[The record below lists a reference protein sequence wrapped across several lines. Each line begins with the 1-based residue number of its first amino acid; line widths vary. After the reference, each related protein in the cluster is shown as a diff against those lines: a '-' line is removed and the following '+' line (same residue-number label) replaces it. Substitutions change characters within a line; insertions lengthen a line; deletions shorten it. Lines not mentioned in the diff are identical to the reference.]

1 MARMQR
7 SLFDQLNALAEEI
20 SQGSVKAAAEKKAG
34 PVPAD
39 PGGYQ
44 GASSHPSTSVANDV
58 QSAPSGARAS
68 EYESDIKKQ
77 QGALAVDNTP
87 EMSQE
92 GRQDDVQL
100 NLGTNAKAT
109 GEDPAAEKDYKGDK
123 DDPGTSHP
131 AKTNDGEKYSAVT
144 FKQAREACSNLGND
158 ILANLI
164 NFGTANLKQ
173 AEMPAA
179 LAEALGKKEESAEED
194 DDDDDDDDDD
204 KEEHGSHCDDKEA
217 ASQLVGGQHKLD
229 VNNNGKI
236 EGSDLAALRSGKK
249 KTEKKDE
256 KEAAFKAGYELA
268 KHLGVEKNAA
278 EAAVRE
284 VCANTLREADEMADL
299 LIGFFNSKQA
309 GSDVEDEAAAGED
322 HGMPADAAS
331 GASDAPAA
339 PAGLEGMM
347 GGGEEA
353 AMAPEGAPSDD
364 EAVQE
369 LAMALEE
376 LGIPP
381 EALLQAV
388 TEGGMGGGDAM
399 GGAAPAG
406 PEAGAMPMEEP
417 KMAAARD
424 LQSIGRAVVNFKRA
438 GRFQVKEARTKRSR
452 ELRDAMKQHV
462 LELVNR

>member
-7 SLFDQLNALAEEI
+7 SLFAQLNALAEEI

-44 GASSHPSTSVANDV
+44 GASTHPSVSVGNDV
-58 QSAPSGARAS
+58 QDAGTGARAS
-68 EYESDIKKQ
+68 EYEADVKKQ

-100 NLGTNAKAT
+100 DIGAHAAAT
-109 GEDPAAEKDYKGDK
+109 GEDPAAEKDYKGTK
-123 DDPGTSHP
+123 DDPGTAHP
-131 AKTNDGEKYSAVT
+131 AKTNDGEKYSSVS
-144 FKQAREACSNLGND
+144 FKTARDQCAALGND

-164 NFGTANLKQ
+164 NFGVGGLKV
-173 AEMPAA
+173 
-179 LAEALGKKEESAEED
+179 AEE
-194 DDDDDDDDDD
+194 
-204 KEEHGSHCDDKEA
+204 G
-217 ASQLVGGQHKLD
+217 LVGDQHKLD
-229 VNNNGKI
+229 TDNDGKI
-236 EGSDLAALRSGKK
+236 EGSDLAALRNG
-249 KTEKKDE
+249 EKAEE
-256 KEAAFKAGYELA
+256 KEDDDDDDDHEEAKEAGYGIAAALGIDKRAAF
-268 KHLGVEKNAA
+268 
-278 EAAVRE
+278 AAVQD

-299 LIGFFNSKQA
+299 LIGFMSGKQA
-309 GSDVEDEAAAGED
+309 NADVMDEAAAAED

-331 GASDAPAA
+331 GMGDAP
-339 PAGLEGMM
+339 PAEAGGVEELLGAEAGPEM
-347 GGGEEA
+347 GGGEPTE
-353 AMAPEGAPSDD
+353 D

-381 EALLQAV
+381 EALLEAV
-388 TEGGMGGGDAM
+388 AEGGEG
-399 GGAAPAG
+399 G
-406 PEAGAMPMEEP
+406 PEAGAMPPEAAAMPPEAEP

-424 LQSIGRAVVNFKRA
+424 LRAIGQAVVNFKRA

-452 ELRDAMKQHV
+452 QLRDIMKQHV
-462 LELVNR
+462 IELVNR

>member
-7 SLFDQLNALAEEI
+7 SLFAQLNALAEEI

-34 PVPAD
+34 PVPSD

-44 GASSHPSTSVANDV
+44 GASSHPSVNVGNDV
-58 QSAPSGARAS
+58 QDAPEGERAR
-68 EYESDIKKQ
+68 EYEADVKKQ

-100 NLGTNAKAT
+100 NIGTNAKAT

-131 AKTNDGEKYSAVT
+131 AKTNDGEKYSSVS

-173 AEMPAA
+173 AEMPPA
-179 LAEALGKKEESAEED
+179 LAKALHEKKESPAEE
-194 DDDDDDDDDD
+194 
-204 KEEHGSHCDDKEA
+204 KAEHKGDNK
-217 ASQLVGGQHKLD
+217 GGLKGDQHKLD
-229 VNNNGKI
+229 VDDDGKI
-236 EGSDLAALRSGKK
+236 EGSDLAALRAG
-249 KTEKKDE
+249 
-256 KEAAFKAGYELA
+256 KEAAYEAGYELA
-268 KHLGVEKNAA
+268 SALGIEKEAA

-299 LIGFFNSKQA
+299 LIGFLSAKQA
-309 GSDVEDEAAAGED
+309 NADVVDEAAAGED
-322 HGMPADAAS
+322 HGDPADAAS
-331 GASDAPAA
+331 GASDAPPA
-339 PAGLEGMM
+339 PAGGVEEMM
-347 GGGEEA
+347 GAESGPEGGMEAGGE
-353 AMAPEGAPSDD
+353 PTDD

-388 TEGGMGGGDAM
+388 AGGEGGGDAAAM
-399 GGAAPAG
+399 GGDA
-406 PEAGAMPMEEP
+406 P
-417 KMAAARD
+417 KMAAAND
-424 LQSIGRAVVNFKRA
+424 LNAIGRAVVNFKRA
-438 GRFQVKEARTKRSR
+438 GKFQVKEARTKRSR
-452 ELRDAMKQHV
+452 QLRDVMKQHV

>member
-20 SQGSVKAAAEKKAG
+20 SQSSVKSAAEKKAG
-34 PVPAD
+34 PTPAD

-44 GASSHPSTSVANDV
+44 GASSHPSVSVGNDV
-58 QSAPSGARAS
+58 QSAPEGARAS

-100 NLGTNAKAT
+100 NIGTNAKAT

-131 AKTNDGEKYSAVT
+131 AKTNDGEKYSSVS
-144 FKQAREACSNLGND
+144 FKEARNACSQLGND

-179 LAEALGKKEESAEED
+179 LAAALHEKKESPAEEKAESDEDSEED
-194 DDDDDDDDDD
+194 DV
-204 KEEHGSHCDDKEA
+204 EEKDDKEA
-217 ASQLVGGQHKLD
+217 ASQLIGDQHKLD

-236 EGSDLAALRSGKK
+236 EGSDLAALRGGKK
-249 KTEKKDE
+249 KEDKKE

-268 KHLGVEKNAA
+268 KQLGVEKSAA

-299 LIGFFNSKQA
+299 LIGFMSAKQA
-309 GSDVEDEAAAGED
+309 GADVVDEAESAED
-322 HGMPADAAS
+322 HGAPADAAS

-347 GGGEEA
+347 GGDA
-353 AMAPEGAPSDD
+353 PMAEDAGAGAPSDD

-388 TEGGMGGGDAM
+388 AGGGMGGDP
-399 GGAAPAG
+399 AAA
-406 PEAGAMPMEEP
+406 AGAMPAEEP
-417 KMAAARD
+417 KMAAAKD
-424 LQSIGRAVVNFKRA
+424 LRSIGQAVVNFKRA
-438 GRFQVKEARTKRSR
+438 GKFQVKEARTKRSR

>member
-20 SQGSVKAAAEKKAG
+20 SQSSVKSAAEKKAG

-58 QSAPSGARAS
+58 QSAPEGARAS

-100 NLGTNAKAT
+100 NIGTNAKAT

-131 AKTNDGEKYSAVT
+131 AKTNDGEKYSSVS
-144 FKQAREACSNLGND
+144 FKEARDACSQLGND

-179 LAEALGKKEESAEED
+179 LAAALEKKEAPAGEKAEHEEKED
-194 DDDDDDDDDD
+194 DDDDDDDHD
-204 KEEHGSHCDDKEA
+204 SHCDDKEA
-217 ASQLVGGQHKLD
+217 ASQLIGDQHKLD

-236 EGSDLAALRSGKK
+236 EGSDLAALRGGKK
-249 KTEKKDE
+249 KTDEKKE

-268 KHLGVEKNAA
+268 KTLGIEKSAA

-299 LIGFFNSKQA
+299 LIGFMTAKQA
-309 GSDVEDEAAAGED
+309 GADVVDEAAAGED
-322 HGMPADAAS
+322 HGAPTDAAS

-347 GGGEEA
+347 GGDAPMPEEG
-353 AMAPEGAPSDD
+353 GAPSDD

-388 TEGGMGGGDAM
+388 AEGGMGGG
-399 GGAAPAG
+399 GAPGA
-406 PEAGAMPMEEP
+406 EAGAMPVEEP

-424 LQSIGRAVVNFKRA
+424 LRSIGQAVVNFKRA

>member
-20 SQGSVKAAAEKKAG
+20 SQSSVKAAAEKKAG
-34 PVPAD
+34 PVPSD

-44 GASSHPSTSVANDV
+44 GASSHPSTSVGNDV
-58 QSAPSGARAS
+58 QAASTGARAS

-131 AKTNDGEKYSAVT
+131 AKTNDGEKYSSVT
-144 FKQAREACSNLGND
+144 FKQAREACSSLGND

-173 AEMPAA
+173 AEMPAQ
-179 LAEALGKKEESAEED
+179 LAEALGKKEESSE
-194 DDDDDDDDDD
+194 DDDDDDDDD
-204 KEEHGSHCDDKEA
+204 KEEHDSHCDDKEA
-217 ASQLVGGQHKLD
+217 ASQLVGNQHKLD

-236 EGSDLAALRSGKK
+236 EGSDLAALRGGKK

-299 LIGFFNSKQA
+299 LIGFFSSKQA
-309 GSDVEDEAAAGED
+309 GADVEDEAAAGED
-322 HGMPADAAS
+322 HSASADATS

-347 GGGEEA
+347 GGEGMGGEEA
-353 AMAPEGAPSDD
+353 AMGGAPSDD

-388 TEGGMGGGDAM
+388 AEGGMGGE
-399 GGAAPAG
+399 GGAPA
-406 PEAGAMPMEEP
+406 AGAMPMEEP
-417 KMAAARD
+417 KMAAAKD
-424 LQSIGRAVVNFKRA
+424 LRAIGHAVVNFKRA